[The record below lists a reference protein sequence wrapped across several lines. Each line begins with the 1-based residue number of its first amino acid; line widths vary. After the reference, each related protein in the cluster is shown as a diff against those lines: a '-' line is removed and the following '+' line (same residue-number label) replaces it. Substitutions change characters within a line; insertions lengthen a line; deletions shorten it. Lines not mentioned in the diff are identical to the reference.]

1 MLAFSG
7 SLAGAVRA
15 RVARVDDARSGG
27 GFGGAVTSAG
37 GLREIYREPS
47 RPAVAKQIDHLDHN
61 CRAFIAHSPFVVV
74 STADDSGRCDTSPK
88 GGPPGFVTV
97 LDEHRLAIPDLSG
110 NNRLDSLQNIV
121 RSNGIGLLFLVP
133 GLGETLRVNGRAM
146 VTTDP
151 AVLDACTFDD
161 LRPRV
166 AVGVTVEEAYI
177 HCAKALRRSGLWDP
191 DAWPDLSDLPST
203 ACMLRDH
210 YALPDMD
217 VAAVERRLD
226 QSYDRTLWLA
236 GGDTPPVEG
245 DRPPT

>member
-1 MLAFSG
+1 MNEM
-7 SLAGAVRA
+7 RA
-15 RVARVDDARSGG
+15 GG
-27 GFGGAVTSAG
+27 GFDGAVTSMR

-61 CRAFIAHSPFVVV
+61 CRAVIAHSPFVVV
-74 STADDSGRCDTSPK
+74 STADDTGRCDTSPR

-97 LDEHRLAIPDLSG
+97 LDDHRLAIPDLSG

-133 GLGETLRVNGRAM
+133 GLDETLRVNGRAT

-151 AVLDACTFDD
+151 AVLDACTLGD

-166 AVGVTVEEAYI
+166 AVGVTVDEAYV
-177 HCAKALRRSGLWDP
+177 HCAKALRRAGLWDP
-191 DAWPDLSDLPST
+191 EAWPDRSALPSA

-210 YALPDMD
+210 YGLPDMD
-217 VAAVERRLD
+217 ADAVQRRLD
-226 QSYDRTLWLA
+226 QSYGLTMWRA
-236 GGDTPPVEG
+236 GGDTPSIEG
-245 DRPPT
+245 DGPRA

>member
-1 MLAFSG
+1 MYESG
-7 SLAGAVRA
+7 ERDESG
-15 RVARVDDARSGG
+15 DARPGG
-27 GFGGAVTSAG
+27 GFGGAVTSTA

-74 STADDSGRCDTSPK
+74 STADDTGRCDTSPR

-97 LDEHRLAIPDLSG
+97 LDDHRLAIPDLSG

-121 RSNGIGLLFLVP
+121 HSNGIGMLFLIP
-133 GLGETLRVNGRAM
+133 GLDETLRVNGRAT

-151 AVLDACTFDD
+151 AVLDACVLDD

-166 AVGVTVEEAYI
+166 AVGVTVDEAYI
-177 HCAKALRRSGLWDP
+177 HCAKALRRAGLWAP
-191 DAWPDLSDLPST
+191 DAWPDRSDLPST

-210 YALPDMD
+210 YGLPDMD
-217 VAAVERRLD
+217 VAAVERRLE
-226 QSYDRTLWLA
+226 QSYAHTMWRA
-236 GGDTPPVEG
+236 GGDTLPIEG
-245 DRPPT
+245 DRTPA

>member
-1 MLAFSG
+1 MR
-7 SLAGAVRA
+7 AGR
-15 RVARVDDARSGG
+15 
-27 GFGGAVTSAG
+27 GFGGAVTSMR

-61 CRAFIAHSPFVVV
+61 CRAFVAHSPFVVV
-74 STADDSGRCDTSPK
+74 STADDTGRCDTSPR

-121 RSNGIGLLFLVP
+121 WSNGIGLLFLVP
-133 GLGETLRVNGRAM
+133 GLDETLRVNGRAT

-151 AVLDACTFDD
+151 AVLDACALGD

-177 HCAKALRRSGLWDP
+177 HCAKALRRAGLWDP
-191 DAWPDLSDLPST
+191 EAWPDRSGLPSV

-210 YALPDMD
+210 YGLPDMD
-217 VAAVERRLD
+217 ADAVQRRLD
-226 QSYDRTLWLA
+226 QSYSLTMWRA
-236 GGDTPPVEG
+236 GGDTPSIEG
-245 DRPPT
+245 DGPRA